1 MLNLQEFSEQQEIEF
16 CAAVTDVRNAIAKFG
31 PDVLSAAILDDFLPE
46 EMEDRLTDVYN
57 PDILIV
63 H

>member
-1 MLNLQEFSEQQEIEF
+1 MSKLQEFSEQQEMEF
-16 CAAVTDVRNAIAKFG
+16 YAAVADVRNAITKFG
-31 PDVLSAAILDDFLPE
+31 PDVLSAALLDDFLPE